1 MHDIE
6 EVERVQLYHC
16 TKPIPDCGLGTDNQ
30 SQRQRVLIPPEGEFI
45 NPSWC
50 ASNMDSSDRTCEY
63 QPKVNSIT
71 VSQYGLFR

>member
-16 TKPIPDCGLGTDNQ
+16 TKPIPDCGLGTDHQ

-45 NPSWC
+45 NPAGAHPIWIVQI
-50 ASNMDSSDRTCEY
+50 EH
-63 QPKVNSIT
+63 VNINS
-71 VSQYGLFR
+71 R